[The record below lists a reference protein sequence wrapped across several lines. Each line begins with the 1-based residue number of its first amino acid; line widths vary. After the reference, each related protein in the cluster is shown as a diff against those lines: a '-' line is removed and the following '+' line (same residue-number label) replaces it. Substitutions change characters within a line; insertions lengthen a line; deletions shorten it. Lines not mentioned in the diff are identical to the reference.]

1 VKRWR
6 AMGTILTVAVC
17 ASSIC
22 AASAVASGS
31 AQGPPGLAVSAPF
44 GQCAAV
50 FEDPSCGYL
59 IDITN
64 AAQPTVFVDPSIG
77 YYEKEDDV
85 LVGVQNDS
93 SAPIGSIHVG
103 VAGSGYGSFAFDTD
117 GLCTPGGSPVPDGC
131 PFGPGTVGAY
141 FGPDA
146 ELTPDPASSDDGT
159 VTFPTPLQP
168 GQYTYFSLEAPFS
181 GATIVAGSGN
191 DVIETSLTDGT
202 NTGRHIADPSP
213 VNVTDTATLH
223 GPNVAKALPTKK
235 VVYHLY
241 SDAGCTQE
249 ILIAGKPAG
258 GEKEIVTE
266 GILPASD
273 PVGAALATNA
283 VYYWKASYEGDPENS
298 AVAGNCGDETMMFG
312 TPPSKPQAAIATTL
326 TAAGGVQH
334 GAQITVPPSTP
345 VTDTASVTL
354 NGAPQSGRVTYY
366 VFSDSGCHLQVPNAI
381 LGGSVAVNGQYAPS
395 AAVALP
401 LGTYYFQAIY
411 SGNAGTLGGRS
422 ACGAEVLSVVPPCAC
437 VSVKTYM
444 NHFHIFGA
452 GSTRLEMQLN
462 VAIECTTGS
471 GNGCA
476 GEVLVHAP
484 KGAKFIDTARHP
496 KGVKAA
502 KPSETLKLACAGP
515 CATRTIERATLTWLA
530 LKTTKKRHGKHKRTV
545 TRPIASFLPRGRA
558 NKNKVVELETV
569 CFGPNGAV
577 IRGKSNL
584 TIHFDKHGQVDYK
597 KSDLNGDLRLDGMQL
612 TDLTGF

>member
-1 VKRWR
+1 MQRKP
-6 AMGTILTVAVC
+6 AATTIFSVVLC
-17 ASSIC
+17 ATC
-22 AASAVASGS
+22 VWAASASAGGT
-31 AQGPPGLAVSAPF
+31 AQGPPQLPASAPF

-50 FEDPSCGYL
+50 YEDPSCGYL
-59 IDITN
+59 IDVTG
-64 AAQPTVFVDPSIG
+64 AAQSTVLVDSSIG

-117 GLCTPGGSPVPDGC
+117 GLCTPGGAPVPAEC
-131 PFGPGTVGAY
+131 PFGPGTIGAY

-146 ELTPDPASSDDGT
+146 ELTPDPASTDDGT
-159 VTFPTPLQP
+159 VVFPIPLQP

-191 DVIETSLTDGT
+191 DVIETSLADGT
-202 NTGRHIADPSP
+202 NIGRHVADPGP
-213 VNVTDTATLH
+213 VNVTDTATLR
-223 GPNVAKALPTKK
+223 GVNASKAPAGKK
-235 VVYHLY
+235 VAYHLY
-241 SDAGCTQE
+241 SDPGCTQE
-249 ILIAGKPAG
+249 ILVAGKPAG

-266 GILPASD
+266 GVLPASE

-283 VYYWKASYEGDPENS
+283 VYYWKASYESDPENS
-298 AVAGNCGDETMMFG
+298 AVSGNCGDETMTFG
-312 TPPSKPQAAIATTL
+312 TPPSKPQPAIATTL
-326 TAAGGVQH
+326 TATGAAH

-366 VFSDSGCHLQVPNAI
+366 VFSDPGCHSQAPNAI
-381 LGGSVAVNGQYAPS
+381 LGGSVAANGQYAPS

-422 ACGAEVLSVVPPCAC
+422 ACGAEVLNVVPPCAC
-437 VSVKTYM
+437 ASVKTYM
-444 NHFHIFGA
+444 NNFHIFGA

-462 VAIECTTGS
+462 IAIECTTGS

-476 GEVLVHAP
+476 GEVLVRAP
-484 KGAKFIDTARHP
+484 KGAKFIDTAKHP

-502 KPSETLKLACAGP
+502 KPSDTLKFTCAGS

-530 LKTTKKRHGKHKRTV
+530 LKTKTKRHGKHKTTI
-545 TRPIASFLPRGRA
+545 TRPIASFLPQGRA
-558 NKNKVVELETV
+558 NKNKVVTLETV
-569 CFGPNGAV
+569 CFGPNGAIV
-577 IRGKSNL
+577 RGKSKL
-584 TIHFDKHGQVDYK
+584 TIHFDKHGQVEYK
-597 KSDLNGDLRLDGMQL
+597 KSDLNGDGRPDGRQL